1 VTKLGFGVLAIV
13 IFSSCKGEQEITI
26 IDPPQAS
33 ASAKP
38 PVDHLAPKELL
49 EGDAKA
55 FGLALPRGVR
65 VDQSFADVAFASGHV
80 DAQGAVQYVRARVR
94 EGKMIE
100 PDFAGDGKTTF
111 DHVKIPAAPDKV
123 FVISVKPA
131 KGAVGMTQFEV
142 RDVTPTKAP
151 ELPDEAARWRAAGL
165 TPEGRVLD
173 PTKLQ

>member
-1 VTKLGFGVLAIV
+1 MNKLGLLAIM
-13 IFSSCKGEQEITI
+13 IFCSCKNEPEITVVEG
-26 IDPPQAS
+26 PQVAVS
-33 ASAKP
+33 VAK

-55 FGLALPRGVR
+55 FGLTLPRGVR
-65 VDQSFADVAFASGHV
+65 VDQSFADVVYASGPV
-80 DAQGAVQYVRARVR
+80 DTEGAVKYVRARVR
-94 EGKMIE
+94 EGKMIQ

-111 DHVKIPAAPDKV
+111 DKVKVPAMPDKLLV
-123 FVISVKPA
+123 VHVKPA
-131 KGAVGMTQFEV
+131 KGAVGTTQFEV

-151 ELPDEAARWRAAGL
+151 ELPDEAARWRNAGL

>member
-1 VTKLGFGVLAIV
+1 MKHAALLVVLLC
-13 IFSSCKGEQEITI
+13 SCKNEPEITVLEA
-26 IDPPQAS
+26 PQAS
-33 ASAKP
+33 ASIAKP
-38 PVDHLAPKELL
+38 IDHLAPKELL

-55 FGLALPRGVR
+55 FGLTLPRGVR
-65 VDQSFADVAFASGHV
+65 VNQSFADVAYASGPV
-80 DAQGAVQYVRARVR
+80 DTDAAVKYVRARVS

-111 DHVKIPAAPDKV
+111 DHVKVPAMPDKLLV
-123 FVISVKPA
+123 VNVKPA
-131 KGAVGMTQFEV
+131 KGVVGMTQFEV

>member
-1 VTKLGFGVLAIV
+1 VTKLSTLAIV
-13 IFSSCKGEQEITI
+13 LLCSCKREPEITVL
-26 IDPPQAS
+26 DAPQAS
-33 ASAKP
+33 ATAAK

-55 FGLALPRGVR
+55 FGLTLPRGVR
-65 VDQSFADVAFASGHV
+65 IDQAFVDVAYASGAV
-80 DAQGAVQYVRARVR
+80 DTDGAVQYVRARVR
-94 EGKMIE
+94 EGKMIA

-111 DHVKIPAAPDKV
+111 DHVRVPAMPDRDLV
-123 FVISVKPA
+123 VSVKPA
-131 KGAVGMTQFEV
+131 KGVVGVTQFEV

-151 ELPDEAARWRAAGL
+151 QLPDEAARWRNAGL

>member
-1 VTKLGFGVLAIV
+1 MKKLATFVVLLC
-13 IFSSCKGEQEITI
+13 SCKNEPEITVLEA
-26 IDPPQAS
+26 PQAS
-33 ASAKP
+33 VSAK

-55 FGLALPRGVR
+55 FGIVLPRGVR
-65 VDQSFADVAFASGHV
+65 LDQSFADVVYASGPV
-80 DAQGAVQYVRARVR
+80 DTQAAVQYIRVRVR

-111 DHVKIPAAPDKV
+111 DHVKVPAMPDKQLV
-123 FVISVKPA
+123 VSVKPA
-131 KGAVGMTQFEV
+131 KGAVGVTQIEV

>member
-1 VTKLGFGVLAIV
+1 MKRLAALFV
-13 IFSSCKGEQEITI
+13 VVVVVSACKREPEITI
-26 IDPPQAS
+26 IDAPQAS
-33 ASAKP
+33 VSAK

-55 FGLALPRGVR
+55 FGIVLPRGVR
-65 VDQSFADVAFASGHV
+65 VDQSFADVVYASGPV
-80 DAQGAVQYVRARVR
+80 ETQAAVQYVHARVR
-94 EGKMIE
+94 EGKMIQ

-111 DHVKIPAAPDKV
+111 DHVKVPAMPDKELV
-123 FVISVKPA
+123 VTVRPA
-131 KGAVGMTQFEV
+131 KGAVNSTQFEV

-151 ELPDEAARWRAAGL
+151 NLPDEAARWRNAGL

>member
-1 VTKLGFGVLAIV
+1 MKYAALIVVVVLAC
-13 IFSSCKGEQEITI
+13 SCKNEPEITVLEA
-26 IDPPQAS
+26 PQAS
-33 ASAKP
+33 ASAK

-55 FGLALPRGVR
+55 FGLVFPRGVR
-65 VDQSFADVAFASGHV
+65 VDQSFVDVAYASG
-80 DAQGAVQYVRARVR
+80 AVVTEAAVKYVRAHVR
-94 EGKMIE
+94 EGKMIQ

-111 DHVKIPAAPDKV
+111 DHVKVPAMPDKELV
-123 FVISVKPA
+123 VSVKPA
-131 KGAVGMTQFEV
+131 KGAVGQTQFEV

-151 ELPDEAARWRAAGL
+151 ELPDEAARWRNAGL

>member
-1 VTKLGFGVLAIV
+1 MTKLAALLVVLLC
-13 IFSSCKGEQEITI
+13 SCKNEPEITI
-26 IDPPQAS
+26 IDAPQAS
-33 ASAKP
+33 ASAK

-55 FGLALPRGVR
+55 FGIVLPRGVR
-65 VDQSFADVAFASGHV
+65 VDQSFSDVTYASGPV
-80 DAQGAVQYVRARVR
+80 DTEAAVKYIHARVR
-94 EGKMIE
+94 EGKMIQ

-111 DHVKIPAAPDKV
+111 DRVKVPAMPDKLLV
-123 FVISVKPA
+123 VTVKPS

-151 ELPDEAARWRAAGL
+151 ELPDEAARWRNAGL

-173 PTKLQ
+173 PTHLQ